1 MGNEVKS
8 NIISIFLLDGT
19 FELGIRELMDK
30 DRDAWK
36 FDEVEAGYIFDNKFC
51 VYCIC
56 QRVVLDFG
64 CLKRELEEIPG
75 AGFTVEGPGR
85 RARKSTGSPAGRQGA
100 AVGARISPA
109 AVIAPPGEFDEF
121 LEVGMLAFARPQEP
135 DRSR

>member
-1 MGNEVKS
+1 MGNEVEN

-64 CLKRELEEIPG
+64 CLK
-75 AGFTVEGPGR
+75 
-85 RARKSTGSPAGRQGA
+85 KSTGSPAGRQGA

-109 AVIAPPGEFDEF
+109 AVIAPSNAP
-121 LEVGMLAFARPQEP
+121 R
-135 DRSR
+135 RIR